1 MYIEKKRFGGT
12 RTGSSSSREGGGGR
26 FNKEKPRTGIKRT
39 PFKRTPRF
47 PLPKDAKIDYKDVA
61 LLSRYVSDRG
71 KMISRRI
78 SGVSAKDQRALRNA
92 INKARFIGLLP
103 IMGARRV

>member
-1 MYIEKKRFGGT
+1 MRERRFDT
-12 RTGSSSSREGGGGR
+12 RTSSSRDGR
-26 FNKEKPRTGIKRT
+26 GREKPRMGARKIA
-39 PFKRTPRF
+39 FKRTPRF

-71 KMISRRI
+71 KMISRRV
-78 SGVSAKDQRALRNA
+78 SGVSAKDQRTLRGA

-103 IMGARRV
+103 ILGAKRV

>member
-1 MYIEKKRFGGT
+1 MREKRFDSRPG
-12 RTGSSSSREGGGGR
+12 GSSGSREGGGRGGR
-26 FNKEKPRTGIKRT
+26 EKPRMGAKRT

>member
-1 MYIEKKRFGGT
+1 MRERRFDSKTSGG
-12 RTGSSSSREGGGGR
+12 SSREGGGRGR
-26 FNKEKPRTGIKRT
+26 EKPRMGAKRI
-39 PFKRTPRF
+39 PFKRVPRF

-61 LLSRYVSDRG
+61 LLSRYVTDRG

-78 SGVSAKDQRALRNA
+78 SGVSAKDQRTLRRA